1 MKIKKEYIEKV
12 KNELKML
19 GDKQRKVKILKKE
32 IAILKN
38 KEVYKEINFEEL
50 GFKVKK
56 STKGIDDIVVTIESA
71 IYNKETEIEI
81 IEQKMK
87 LFNVYLEELSED
99 EQKIIKE
106 LYFYNWSGKNSIT
119 KLSVDMNY
127 CRTKIYNIH
136 DSAVKKIA
144 LMKYKNDDVLV

>member
-1 MKIKKEYIEKV
+1 MKVKKEYIEKV
-12 KNELKML
+12 KNELKIL

-38 KEVYKEINFEEL
+38 KENYREINYEEL
-50 GFKVKK
+50 GFKVQK
-56 STKGIDDIVVTIESA
+56 SVKGIDDMVVTIEED

-81 IEQKMK
+81 IEQKIK
-87 LFNVYLEELSED
+87 FFNLYLEELTEE

-106 LYFYNWSGKNSIT
+106 LYFYDWSGKNSVT
-119 KLSVDMNY
+119 RLSVDMNY
-127 CRTKIYNIH
+127 CRTKIYNTH
-136 DSAVKKIA
+136 DSAIKKIV